1 MVYRDTSGSLF
12 AGLLGD
18 YNVTGTKADKDQT
31 RPTTANNGA
40 ISDQYMSYA
49 SGATTYG
56 WYGATLNIG
65 ETYKVAIVY
74 DVETGLADFYVD
86 GVLVSDDMDAHATK
100 VVADKSLFYGV
111 FFYPRKDGCK
121 FTLDNVYL
129 GVIDGVIAE

>member
-1 MVYRDTSGSLF
+1 
-12 AGLLGD
+12 
-18 YNVTGTKADKDQT
+18 
-31 RPTTANNGA
+31 
-40 ISDQYMSYA
+40 MSYA

-74 DVETGLADFYVD
+74 DVETGKVDFYVD
-86 GVLVSDDMDAHATK
+86 GVLVSDDMNAHATK

-129 GVIDGVIAE
+129 GVIDGVIAEK